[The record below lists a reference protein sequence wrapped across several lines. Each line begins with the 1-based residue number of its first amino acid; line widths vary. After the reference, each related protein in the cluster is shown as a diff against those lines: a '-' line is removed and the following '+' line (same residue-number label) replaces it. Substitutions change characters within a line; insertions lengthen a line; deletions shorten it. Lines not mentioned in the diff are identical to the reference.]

1 MENFEHTLRN
11 LIWSLIEEKVKAE
24 IENQANGPEQLT
36 YESDE
41 FSEKV
46 NELISD
52 YFTYNVS
59 VSIDHWNQKTKQ
71 GPAYWL
77 GPVIIWLGAGAAN
90 IHHRYPVFCNRLM
103 L

>member
-11 LIWSLIEEKVKAE
+11 LVWQLIEEKVKAE

-59 VSIDHWNQKTKQ
+59 VTIDH
-71 GPAYWL
+71 
-77 GPVIIWLGAGAAN
+77 
-90 IHHRYPVFCNRLM
+90 
-103 L
+103 

>member
-1 MENFEHTLRN
+1 MEKIETIEPFQATMRHLV
-11 LIWSLIEEKVKAE
+11 WALIEDMVKEE
-24 IENQANGPEQLT
+24 IKSQVKDMVKEEVEDQVNRPEQLT

-59 VSIDHWNQKTKQ
+59 VSIDH
-71 GPAYWL
+71 
-77 GPVIIWLGAGAAN
+77 
-90 IHHRYPVFCNRLM
+90 
-103 L
+103 

>member
-11 LIWSLIEEKVKAE
+11 LVWQLIEEKVKAE
-24 IENQANGPEQLT
+24 IENQANGPEKVN

-59 VSIDHWNQKTKQ
+59 VSIDH
-71 GPAYWL
+71 
-77 GPVIIWLGAGAAN
+77 
-90 IHHRYPVFCNRLM
+90 
-103 L
+103 

>member
-11 LIWSLIEEKVKAE
+11 LVWQLIEEKVKAE
-24 IENQANGPEQLT
+24 IENQANGPEKVN

-46 NELISD
+46 NELRSD

-59 VSIDHWNQKTKQ
+59 VSIDH
-71 GPAYWL
+71 
-77 GPVIIWLGAGAAN
+77 
-90 IHHRYPVFCNRLM
+90 
-103 L
+103 

>member
-11 LIWSLIEEKVKAE
+11 LVWQLIEEKVKAE

-36 YESDE
+36 YEADE

-59 VSIDHWNQKTKQ
+59 VTIDH
-71 GPAYWL
+71 
-77 GPVIIWLGAGAAN
+77 
-90 IHHRYPVFCNRLM
+90 
-103 L
+103 

>member
-24 IENQANGPEQLT
+24 IENQANGPGQLT
-36 YESDE
+36 YGSDE

-59 VSIDHWNQKTKQ
+59 ISIDH
-71 GPAYWL
+71 
-77 GPVIIWLGAGAAN
+77 
-90 IHHRYPVFCNRLM
+90 
-103 L
+103 